1 MKESH
6 HHGILQSMPP
16 SKPGRRK
23 RLRAD
28 PRKKPAAGIIPGW
41 SRIHEIVI
49 PDGAQRKSGAT
60 DPHKIIK
67 TLVYA
72 LWHQA
77 GCIVV
82 KRMYPD
88 ACDGKTLCRALWVWL
103 PDYQDKRSPLREI
116 WRGYLAFLTVHQ
128 RGRWRKRLMVQAAS
142 WQDWFTAWRLSSR
155 VHSPWFH
162 AILDETIKRR

>member
-1 MKESH
+1 
-6 HHGILQSMPP
+6 MPTKK
-16 SKPGRRK
+16 SSRRTREHVDRRGK
-23 RLRAD
+23 TD
-28 PRKKPAAGIIPGW
+28 TGTIPGW

-49 PDGAQRKSGAT
+49 PDSAKRKAGAT
-60 DPHKIIK
+60 DPHIIIK

-88 ACDGKTLCRALWVWL
+88 ACDGKTLCRALWIWL
-103 PDYQDKRSPLREI
+103 PDYQDEQSPLRVI
-116 WRGYLAFLTVHQ
+116 WRRYLAHLTVNQ
-128 RGRWRKRLMVQAAS
+128 RARWRKRLLVQAAS
-142 WQDWFTAWRLSSR
+142 WRDWYSAWRLSSR